1 MDKHSKGYWMF
12 DSEKLY
18 LMDGSMMNK
27 AWLIVTELMRR
38 RKDLK
43 DEFLI
48 PFRRKMEQTLSI
60 PEQIVRDAELETGP
74 KNFEEYLN
82 NIGMRCLKDGED
94 IKRK

>member
-1 MDKHSKGYWMF
+1 MFNSK
-12 DSEKLY
+12 KLY

-48 PFRRKMEQTLSI
+48 PFRRSMEKTLSI
-60 PEQIVRDAELETGP
+60 PQQIVDDADLEVKK
-74 KNFEEYLN
+74 KNFDTFLNQWGVRRLEEDEK
-82 NIGMRCLKDGED
+82 IDRG
-94 IKRK
+94 